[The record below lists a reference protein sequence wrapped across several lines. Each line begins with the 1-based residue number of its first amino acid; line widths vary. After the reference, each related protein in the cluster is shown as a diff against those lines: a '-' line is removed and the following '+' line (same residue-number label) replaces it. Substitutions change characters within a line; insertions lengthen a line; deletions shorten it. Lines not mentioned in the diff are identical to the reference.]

1 MRGAV
6 YLALIGVGV
15 TAYPQN
21 RSQAQ
26 ELLDEFEETDQI
38 YVEYDGQ
45 ALAVESKYGLD
56 DEVLYVVTIDGTGK
70 IVSSEQVKERKLNTI
85 AYEDD
90 IEPLGLNLKSVAKIT
105 EKIPSINIELVNN
118 VEYDGKIIIAVKRFE
133 LSDGNIYY
141 LVTGSGGQEL
151 GYVNVEDVTEEVQDL
166 QGYILDMQRETEPLQ
181 LEPETEDGPKDEAK
195 PVIVEESKEESEEV
209 NGDEPKD
216 EAEAV
221 TEEESKKETEEVTED
236 EPKEET
242 EEVTEEE
249 SKEESEEVTEE
260 ESKEEAEEV
269 TEDEPKEESE
279 AVNEE
284 ESKEE
289 TEDESNEESEDS
301 GDTEKIDVEITD
313 FTEYNYQLVKLK
325 DLEDQ
330 EVIHPDLDSTHV
342 VKATN
347 NAGNPYN
354 FVLRGEGEADG
365 VVYASLY
372 KDGEFLGYINKE
384 LTEPKELPDDNF
396 KTPLTLTEVS
406 ERFGIPIDKLLWMNS
421 GVKDVNESLEKHAIQ
436 LEERKDV
443 LYVDLLAEEGN
454 LPDVNDTNK
463 YTISITKKDQGL

>member
-6 YLALIGVGV
+6 YLALIGLGV
-15 TAYPQN
+15 TAYPQT

-26 ELLDEFEETDQI
+26 ELLEELGETDQI

-56 DEVLYVVTIDGTGK
+56 DEVLYVVTIDGEGK
-70 IVSSEQVKERKLNTI
+70 IVSAEQVKERKLNTI

-90 IEPLGLNLKSVAKIT
+90 IEPIGLNLKSVAKIT

-151 GYVNVEDVTEEVQDL
+151 GYVSVEDVTEEVQDL

-181 LEPETEDGPKDEAK
+181 TETEDEAK
-195 PVIVEESKEESEEV
+195 QVIVDESKEE
-209 NGDEPKD
+209 
-216 EAEAV
+216 
-221 TEEESKKETEEVTED
+221 TED
-236 EPKEET
+236 ESNDESKEET
-242 EEVTEEE
+242 EEVNEDESEVEAVEE
-249 SKEESEEVTEE
+249 SKDEAEE
-260 ESKEEAEEV
+260 ETEEV

-279 AVNEE
+279 AVTEEEPKEETEEVTEEESEEVTEE

-289 TEDESNEESEDS
+289 TEEESNEESNEESEDS

-330 EVIHPDLDSTHV
+330 EVIHPDLDRTHV
-342 VKATN
+342 VEATN
-347 NAGNPYN
+347 NSGNPYN

-384 LTEPKELPDDNF
+384 LTEPKELPDDDF
-396 KTPLTLTEVS
+396 TTPLTATEVS
-406 ERFGIPIDKLLWMNS
+406 ERFGIPLDKLLWLN
-421 GVKDVNESLEKHAIQ
+421 GGIKDVNESLEKHKIQ

-443 LYVDLLAEEGN
+443 LYVDLLAEEGK

-463 YTISITKKDQGL
+463 QTISITKKIQGL